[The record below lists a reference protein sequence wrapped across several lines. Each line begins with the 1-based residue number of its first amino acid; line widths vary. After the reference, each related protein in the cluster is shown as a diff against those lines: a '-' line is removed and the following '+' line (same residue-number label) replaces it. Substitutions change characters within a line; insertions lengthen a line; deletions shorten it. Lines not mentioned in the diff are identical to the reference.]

1 MQTTLYKKFLLTA
14 ATTAVVALLV
24 GCAAPKDSNKVY
36 GRNALSSATRTI
48 EGQIV
53 SKRSVQV
60 DPSSG
65 VGGTTGGALG
75 AIAGSSIGSNSRD
88 NLAGA
93 VIGAVAGVTIGA
105 AIDSAGSKIDAFE
118 YIVKSDVAG
127 LLTIVQTDN
136 EFLVG
141 QKVYVILGDK
151 PVLVKGQQ

>member
-1 MQTTLYKKFLLTA
+1 MRTTLYKKVFLA
-14 ATTAVVALLV
+14 SATTAVITALL
-24 GCAAPKDSNKVY
+24 GCAAPRDSNKVY

-75 AIAGSSIGSNSRD
+75 AIAGSGVGGNSRD
-88 NLAGA
+88 NLAGL
-93 VIGAVAGVTIGA
+93 VIGAVAGATIGA

>member
-1 MQTTLYKKFLLTA
+1 MLTTPYKKFLLVV
-14 ATTAVVALLV
+14 ATTAVVAALV
-24 GCAAPKDSNKVY
+24 GCAVPKDSNKVY

-75 AIAGSSIGSNSRD
+75 AIAGSGVGSNSRD

-93 VIGAVAGVTIGA
+93 VIGAVAGATIGA

>member
-1 MQTTLYKKFLLTA
+1 LITF
-14 ATTAVVALLV
+14 V
-24 GCAAPKDSNKVY
+24 GCAAPKDSNKIY
-36 GRNALSSATRTI
+36 SRNALSSATRTI
-48 EGQIV
+48 EGHIV
-53 SKRSVQV
+53 SKRAVQV

-75 AIAGSSIGSNSRD
+75 AIAGSGVGGNSRD

-93 VIGAVAGVTIGA
+93 VIGAVAGATIGA
-105 AIDSAGSKIDAFE
+105 AIDSASSKIDAFE

-127 LLTIVQTDN
+127 LLTIIQTDN

>member
-1 MQTTLYKKFLLTA
+1 MRITCYKKISLAVATA
-14 ATTAVVALLV
+14 AVIAVLV

-53 SKRSVQV
+53 SKRPVQV

-75 AIAGSSIGSNSRD
+75 AIAGSGVGSNSRD

-93 VIGAVAGVTIGA
+93 VIGAVAGATIGA
-105 AIDSAGSKIDAFE
+105 AIDSASSKINAFE

>member
-1 MQTTLYKKFLLTA
+1 MRASRYKQIALAIA
-14 ATTAVVALLV
+14 ATSIIAFLA
-24 GCAAPKDSNKVY
+24 GCASPKDSNKVY

-53 SKRSVQV
+53 SKRAVQV

-75 AIAGSSIGSNSRD
+75 AIAGSGVGGGSRD
-88 NLAGA
+88 NLAG
-93 VIGAVAGVTIGA
+93 VIIGAVAGATIGA
-105 AIDSAGSKIDAFE
+105 AIDSASSKIDAFE

-127 LLTIVQTDN
+127 LLTIIQTDN
-136 EFLVG
+136 EFNVG